1 MQALTTSI
9 ELTGARAWSRPVNTA
24 GWSSAMTTLMEK
36 TVILVASHMV
46 KEVLR
51 KKYVLIEILT
61 GMWFLAKACVCV
73 LFG

>member
-1 MQALTTSI
+1 
-9 ELTGARAWSRPVNTA
+9 
-24 GWSSAMTTLMEK
+24 MTTLMEK

-51 KKYVLIEILT
+51 KIYVLIEILT
-61 GMWFLAKACVCV
+61 GMWFLAEACVCV